1 MSDFINVMVTDDHRM
16 MREGLRQLLEVD
28 GDIKVVAEAADGIE
42 CLSMLESSRPD
53 VILLDIN
60 MPRLDGMT
68 TLKRIRE
75 SYPDQKVI
83 LVTIHNE
90 VEYLYKAYNIG
101 VNGYVLKDSGS
112 VALKKAIRVVNDG
125 GLYIEPVLIPALKD
139 RLESKD
145 NKEEELEL
153 LTKREFQIL
162 KLVAQGLYNKEIA
175 DVLGVTEKTVK
186 NHITSLFKK
195 IDVNDRT
202 QAAVY
207 AIKNGY
213 VKMD

>member
-1 MSDFINVMVTDDHRM
+1 MSDVITVMVTDDHRM
-16 MREGLRQLLEVD
+16 MREGLHQLLEVD
-28 GDIKVVAEAADGIE
+28 GDIKVVAEAADGLE
-42 CLSMLESSRPD
+42 CLYLLESSRPD

-75 SYPDQKVI
+75 SFPDQKVI

-90 VEYLYKAYNIG
+90 VEYLYRAYNIG

-125 GLYIEPVLIPALKD
+125 GLYIEPVLIPGLKD
-139 RLESKD
+139 RLDQKD
-145 NKEEELEL
+145 SPEEELEL

>member
-1 MSDFINVMVTDDHRM
+1 MSDVITVMVTDDHRM
-16 MREGLRQLLEVD
+16 MREGLHQLLEVD
-28 GDIKVVAEAADGIE
+28 GDIKVVAEAADGLE
-42 CLSMLESSRPD
+42 CLSLLESSRPD

-75 SYPDQKVI
+75 SFPDQKVI

-90 VEYLYKAYNIG
+90 VEYLYRAYNIG

-125 GLYIEPVLIPALKD
+125 GLYIEPVLIPGLKD
-139 RLESKD
+139 RLDQKD
-145 NKEEELEL
+145 SPEEELEL

>member
-1 MSDFINVMVTDDHRM
+1 MSEYITVMVTDDHRM
-16 MREGLRQLLEVD
+16 MREGLHQLLEVD
-28 GDIKVVAEAADGIE
+28 GDIKVVSEAADGIE

-68 TLKRIRE
+68 TLKRIKE

-90 VEYLYKAYNIG
+90 IEYLYKAYNLK

-139 RLESKD
+139 RLDSKD
-145 NKEEELEL
+145 NHEEELEL
-153 LTKREFQIL
+153 LTRREFQIL

-195 IDVNDRT
+195 IEVNDRT